1 MPRRTNQTNW
11 IEFGFFKA
19 TQDLLNFYSKQEI
32 RDLLE
37 EDFKISEEQDGKK
50 KEQETDD

>member
-1 MPRRTNQTNW
+1 MSHRVNSTNW

-19 TQDLLNFYSKQEI
+19 TEDLLKHYSKDEI

-37 EDFKISEEQDGKK
+37 EDFKIIEEKNGN
-50 KEQETDD
+50 EQK